1 VLVVGANLTVDRTLR
16 MTRLVP
22 GHVIR
27 PSSAVATAG
36 GKSVNVCRASRAHGV
51 RPRLV
56 ANLPGRLGAVVGDL
70 LDDEGHDVR
79 RVVTAGEIR
88 SAIVIIEDDGRATVL
103 NEPGPELSPADRA
116 AFLDAVEAEARAV
129 RPGGNGPAHRV
140 AVASGSL
147 PPGAGAADLYA
158 DVVRRCHAAGL
169 AVILDAARAD
179 LQAALPAGPD
189 VVTPNLSEAL
199 AVLTGESA
207 GEAVEP
213 DVPDLRAAA
222 LDAAL
227 GLRAAGARAALVTVG
242 RHGVAGSSPDGS
254 FWIDAPTVREVNPI
268 GAGDSF
274 AAGLA
279 CGLEQGLDLPRAA
292 RTAVATGAASV
303 ATELAGGV
311 DPEVLARLLDD
322 PALSVHAVPT
332 AVSW

>member
-27 PSSAVATAG
+27 PSSAVVTAG
-36 GKSVNVCRASRAHGV
+36 GKSVNVCRASRALGV

-70 LDDEGHDVR
+70 LDEEGHDVR
-79 RVVTAGEIR
+79 RVATAGEIR
-88 SAIVIIEDDGRATVL
+88 TAIVIIEDDGRATVL
-103 NEPGPELSPADRA
+103 NEPGPGLSRADRT
-116 AFLDAVEAEARAV
+116 AFLDAVTEEAGITRSDGSA
-129 RPGGNGPAHRV
+129 AHRV

-147 PPGAGAADLYA
+147 PPGEGAADLYA
-158 DVVRRCHAAGL
+158 EVVRCCHAAGL
-169 AVILDAARAD
+169 TVILDAARAD

-222 LDAAL
+222 LDAAVA
-227 GLRAAGARAALVTVG
+227 LRAAGARAALVTVG